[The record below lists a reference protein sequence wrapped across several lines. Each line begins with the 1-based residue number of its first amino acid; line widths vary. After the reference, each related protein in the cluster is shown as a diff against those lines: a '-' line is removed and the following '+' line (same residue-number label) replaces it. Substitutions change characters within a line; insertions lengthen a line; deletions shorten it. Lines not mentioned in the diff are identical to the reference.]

1 MELVPI
7 ASPIKTRDEESL
19 MKSRL
24 AFAVLLLAS
33 LAQAQDPKKYRT
45 GRLLQMESLQCT
57 VFENPSSNANA
68 ADATICQEYVV
79 QGDDVL
85 FHLRPKDTKHPALLP
100 IGKEVGYRIDEDRF
114 FLHTSTDGKK
124 EREYLVVSI
133 ESRGSS
139 TSPVQTAMK
148 VNHLQ

>member
-1 MELVPI
+1 
-7 ASPIKTRDEESL
+7 

-24 AFAVLLLAS
+24 AFAILLLAS

-45 GRLLQMESLQCT
+45 GQLLQMESLQCT

-114 FLHTSTDGKK
+114 FLRTSTDGKK

-139 TSPVQTAMK
+139 ASPMQTAMR

>member
-1 MELVPI
+1 
-7 ASPIKTRDEESL
+7 

-24 AFAVLLLAS
+24 AFAVLLFAS

-45 GRLLQMESLQCT
+45 GQLLQMESLQCT

-85 FHLRPKDTKHPALLP
+85 FHLRPKDTKHTVLLP
-100 IGKEVGYRIDEDRF
+100 VDKEVAYRIEEDRF
-114 FLHTSTDGKK
+114 FLRTSTDGKK
-124 EREYLVVSI
+124 EREYLVVSM
-133 ESRGSS
+133 EPHGQPDS
-139 TSPVQTAMK
+139 TVQTAMK
-148 VNHLQ
+148 LNHLQ

>member
-7 ASPIKTRDEESL
+7 ASHKTGDEESF

-33 LAQAQDPKKYRT
+33 LAQAQDAKKYRT
-45 GRLLQMESLQCT
+45 GQLLQMESLQCT
-57 VFENPSSNANA
+57 VFENPSSAANA

-85 FHLRPKDTKHPALLP
+85 FHLRPKDTKHAVLLP
-100 IGKEVGYRIDEDRF
+100 VGKEVGYRIDEDRF
-114 FLHTSTDGKK
+114 FLRTSTDGKK

-133 ESRGSS
+133 ESRGRSDS
-139 TSPVQTAMK
+139 TVQTAMK
-148 VNHLQ
+148 LNHLQ